1 MAEASMDELFAPH
14 NRANSPPRFPAT
26 FALSENA
33 TLVRAEWALL
43 LPPYPVSGWGA
54 ADIAKSS
61 SEIYREKSLSLPTP
75 LRPCVRVSF

>member
-14 NRANSPPRFPAT
+14 NRANSPPPFSRFVG
-26 FALSENA
+26 ERRA